1 MSMFYIIYQ
10 HFFKTIFSLSK
21 THIEYPNRNLE
32 HNLVSLMYHQKMT
45 SEEYPQLS
53 SLHNHQMARTHPLM
67 KLNKKMQLCCIR
79 EL

>member
-1 MSMFYIIYQ
+1 MFYNIYQ

-21 THIEYPNRNLE
+21 THTEYPNRNLE
-32 HNLVSLMYHQKMT
+32 HNLVFLMNHQKMT
-45 SEEYPQLS
+45 FEEYPQLS

-67 KLNKKMQLCCIR
+67 RLNKKMQQYCIG